1 MDMSSESQIG
11 DSIDVAVFDMD
22 GTLIEN
28 DSLFVQ
34 LSHLLHRSI
43 FSLPNLLGIF
53 ILSGRAGL
61 KKSVNDMLKSVDK
74 NGKWLE
80 DIVVNDQ
87 VLKELRSYEKDE
99 LDIVI
104 ATAAYRDTAEAVLNK
119 IGVNPLE
126 LIASDGKANLR
137 AEKKLD
143 AVRKVTGERRW
154 LYYGDSSADLSLLK
168 AADTGYLVKK
178 SSVELFKK

>member
-1 MDMSSESQIG
+1 MSSESQIS
-11 DSIDVAVFDMD
+11 DTIDVAVFDLD

-34 LSHLLHRSI
+34 LSYLLRRSI
-43 FSLPNLLGIF
+43 FSLPKLIGIF
-53 ILSGRAGL
+53 ISGGRIGL
-61 KKSVNDMLKSVDK
+61 KKSVNYMLKSVDR
-74 NGKWLE
+74 NDKWLE

-104 ATAAYRDTAEAVLNK
+104 ATAAYKGTAQAVLDK
-119 IGVNPLE
+119 IGVIPTE
-126 LIASDGKANLR
+126 LLASDGKVNLKGQ
-137 AEKKLD
+137 KKFD
-143 AVRKVTGERRW
+143 AVRKLTKERKW
-154 LYYGDSSADLSLLK
+154 VYYGNSSADLSLLK
-168 AADTGYLVKK
+168 AANAGYLVKK